1 MAHCTFFKKMIMNEA
16 GRLPIA
22 WIKNKQNIVLLFSN
36 NYISVQAILY
46 QQPLE
51 E

>member
-1 MAHCTFFKKMIMNEA
+1 MIMNEA

-36 NYISVQAILY
+36 NYIVQAILY
-46 QQPLE
+46 QQPSE